1 VVTEPLALSTA
12 NKVGPTLP
20 KASSQSEMET
30 ALAKSLYELRKGDF
44 MLSQCIPKSLYEN
57 KFLNRAKVEI

>member
-1 VVTEPLALSTA
+1 MDSIDVNTSVQ
-12 NKVGPTLP
+12 K
-20 KASSQSEMET
+20 MET

-57 KFLNRAKVEI
+57 KFLNRAKVEIKDPSLEIKWH